1 MKCQRLEV
9 LGFAAVGIAH
19 DINNQIHLIVNALS
33 VADLEG
39 ARRAARRCSAMTQNM
54 LSFSKNCSL
63 KPISIDPAE
72 FLLDFVD
79 TLGLPYNVE
88 FRLDLPP
95 DLPPILADPAL
106 LNRTLNNLVDNACDA
121 IDFKGSIRI
130 TASPRGIAVS
140 DSGPGIPDDVMPRIF
155 EPFFTTKEGVGTGL
169 GLSIV
174 RDLMYQQGGSVSVNS
189 APGKGACFTLRF
201 RAGGPVTEQA

>member
-1 MKCQRLEV
+1 M

-33 VADLEG
+33 VKDLEG

-54 LSFSKNCSL
+54 LSFSRNCSL

-72 FLLDFVD
+72 FLFDFVD
-79 TLGLPYNVE
+79 TLGLPYAVQ

-95 DLPPILADPAL
+95 DLPLIMADPPS
-106 LNRTLNNLVDNACDA
+106 LNRALNNLVDNACDA

-130 TASPRGIAVS
+130 TASPRGISVS
-140 DSGPGIPDDVMPRIF
+140 DSGPGIPDDVMLRIF
-155 EPFFTTKEGVGTGL
+155 EPFFTTKEGMGTGL

-189 APGKGACFTLRF
+189 APGQGACFTLHF
-201 RAGGPVTEQA
+201 RAGELVTEQA